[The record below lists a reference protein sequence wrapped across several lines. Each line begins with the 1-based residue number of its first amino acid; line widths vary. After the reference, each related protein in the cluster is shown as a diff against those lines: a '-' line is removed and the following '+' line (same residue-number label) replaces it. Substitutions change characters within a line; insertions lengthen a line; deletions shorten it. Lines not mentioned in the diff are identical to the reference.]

1 MFRCV
6 KLTDEGLMSL
16 LPKCLSLRSLNLYAL
31 SRLALKLDA
40 KFKLY
45 CPGISL
51 IHIITIIQ
59 FHRCS
64 LQELRS
70 SITSEVFGSLW
81 CPGKKYWV
89 SSVISGQP
97 NLMQTTNDTILTRR
111 IFQMKD
117 SPVFL
122 SARTLNPSI

>member
-1 MFRCV
+1 
-6 KLTDEGLMSL
+6 MSL

-97 NLMQTTNDTILTRR
+97 NLMQTTNGYNFDSQNLSDEGLSCISKCKNLESLNLTW
-111 IFQMKD
+111 
-117 SPVFL
+117 
-122 SARTLNPSI
+122 